1 MKTSIAPTLAPL
13 LALIS
18 LPFIPG
24 CLTVSDDQGPTLS
37 VEIFWD
43 DEPDSSDFQGE
54 DCFGARVDRMEWAL
68 WQGSNETCSAGNA
81 AAGKCRPADPDVDD
95 VKSFWPWAQDDDN
108 CRNALDVIDAPPGT
122 YELDLTGLD
131 IDGAPKWKATCSGLT
146 VLRFDVAFECD
157 VPAP

>member
-1 MKTSIAPTLAPL
+1 MKTSIALMLATLS
-13 LALIS
+13 LA
-18 LPFIPG
+18 FTPG
-24 CLTVSDDQGPTLS
+24 CLTVSDDEGPTLS

-43 DEPDSSDFQGE
+43 DEPDSSEFQGE

-68 WQGSNETCSAGNA
+68 WQGSDETCTTGDA
-81 AAGKCRPADPDVDD
+81 AAGKCRRADADTDG
-95 VKSFWPWAQDDDN
+95 VKSFWVWAQDDDN

-122 YELDLTGLD
+122 YELDLTG
-131 IDGAPKWKATCSGLT
+131 IDTAGAPKWKATCSGLT

>member
-1 MKTSIAPTLAPL
+1 MKTSIALTLASL
-13 LALIS
+13 LTLA
-18 LPFIPG
+18 FVPG

-54 DCFGARVDRMEWAL
+54 DCFGANVDRMQWEL
-68 WQGSNETCSAGNA
+68 WQGSNETCTSGA
-81 AAGKCRPADPDVDD
+81 ATAGKCRRADADSG
-95 VKSFWPWAQDDDN
+95 VKSFWTWAQDEDN

-122 YELDLTGLD
+122 YAIDLTGLD
-131 IDGAPKWKATCSGLT
+131 ADGAPKWKATCSGLT

>member
-1 MKTSIAPTLAPL
+1 MKTSIAATLATL
-13 LALIS
+13 VTIA
-18 LPFIPG
+18 FAPG

-54 DCFGARVDRMEWAL
+54 DCYGARVDRMEWSL
-68 WQGSNETCSAGNA
+68 WQGSNETCSAGDA
-81 AAGKCRPADPDVDD
+81 AEGLCRRADPDVDGAR
-95 VKSFWPWAQDDDN
+95 SFWLWAEDNDEN
-108 CRNALDVIDAPPGT
+108 CRNAIDVIDAPPGT
-122 YELDLTGLD
+122 YELDLTGID
-131 IDGAPKWKATCSGLT
+131 EDGAPKWQATCSGLT